1 MSLSMYSKVECVF
14 LVIWDHTTKCIN
26 SPYVI
31 FAKFPLTV
39 NSLNRENNDVIAL
52 IIGLLSTF
60 ERLSEK

>member
-1 MSLSMYSKVECVF
+1 MSLSVYSKVECVF
-14 LVIWDHTTKCIN
+14 LVIWEHIIKCIN

-31 FAKFPLTV
+31 VAKFPLTV
-39 NSLNRENNDVIAL
+39 NSLNRENDNVIVL